1 LDSEE
6 MKKIKQREEESKIL
20 KSLFKNCVFYLSRE
34 VPNEIFGLAILS
46 SGGLYGD
53 ESDNTAFDIESDS
66 ITHYVVD
73 RPAEFITQ
81 KPNKEYIQPQWIFDC
96 INSKKLLPVSDYAPG
111 KKLPPHLSPFYEYV
125 NGEYKP
131 NKEININIEEPQDE
145 EKREVPNEDVDLR
158 EMLLSK
164 NKKKL
169 LQKVREEKAKKIKT
183 VQK

>member
-1 LDSEE
+1 
-6 MKKIKQREEESKIL
+6 MKKIKQREEESKTL
-20 KSLFKNCVFYLSRE
+20 TGLFKNCVFYLSRE

-46 SGGLYGD
+46 SGGLFGD
-53 ESDNTAFDIESDS
+53 ESDNTAFDENSES
-66 ITHYVVD
+66 ITHYVID
-73 RPAEFITQ
+73 RPVEFITQ

-111 KKLPPHLSPFYEYV
+111 KKLPPHLSPFYEYI
-125 NGEYKP
+125 NGEYRP
-131 NKEININIEEPQDE
+131 NKEINIDVELPEEEPKE
-145 EKREVPNEDVDLR
+145 AAKEVDTELK

-169 LQKVREEKAKKIKT
+169 LQKVRAEKAKKIKT